1 MLLIYPLNLTLLLL
15 CRLNSMTPGFLMVI
29 SFVSSLQWFF
39 ACLGVIALCQHIS
52 RWHSAQREAWR
63 AFNQPSKFEGNC
75 QLSAWK
81 LCISKS
87 SNFFFPVL
95 FLICCGDKKTTRY
108 FIQLI
113 AHQRIGEEVR
123 VTYQRIWFQKACL
136 VQVKTHWYSWA
147 LFYF

>member
-1 MLLIYPLNLTLLLL
+1 M
-15 CRLNSMTPGFLMVI
+15 NSMTPGFLMVM
-29 SFVSSLQWFF
+29 SFVSSLKCFF

-81 LCISKS
+81 LCLSRSSKFVFFQCDS
-87 SNFFFPVL
+87 SSALV
-95 FLICCGDKKTTRY
+95 IKKPRY
-108 FIQLI
+108 FILSI
-113 AHQRIGEEVR
+113 THQRIGEEVR

-147 LFYF
+147 LFYC